1 MKLIVSGVLF
11 AGAIACAGWGASIG
25 LAKLAQTTEGIN
37 NMEGSNDQVSPGI
50 RRSDGPLYLFVGK
63 NVIATCDEVYDSISV
78 ELEGNPYGPKA
89 PLDFNYN
96 DLEGTDPATGAM
108 YVTKDCV
115 PGSLGGVYS
124 GVTVAATMV
133 YAECKNADCGY
144 DWFALP
150 WVDGATWDFQ
160 YNITSASYGLS
171 GIAGALVRQATENTL
186 GNLWEAA
193 SNQFIGA
200 FVCVLLGIGACVF
213 MPGSS
218 GSDSPGTELMS

>member
-1 MKLIVSGVLF
+1 
-11 AGAIACAGWGASIG
+11 
-25 LAKLAQTTEGIN
+25 
-37 NMEGSNDQVSPGI
+37 
-50 RRSDGPLYLFVGK
+50 
-63 NVIATCDEVYDSISV
+63 
-78 ELEGNPYGPKA
+78 
-89 PLDFNYN
+89 
-96 DLEGTDPATGAM
+96 M

-144 DWFALP
+144 DWFAIP

-218 GSDSPGTELMS
+218 GSDSPGTELMSLKSDIPFLSARINFWLLKQRRTGRQPSVRATEFVPHLDEKAGIVTAAHQ